1 MQRTNVAG
9 VQISDL
15 SIVQEDAGI
24 EYPDLPQNE
33 ADLAGQIFQSSKAG
47 QKQNEGKQLLH
58 GDLSAI
64 SGSTARPSY
73 STQDFTD
80 LNQKDIRK
88 KALKRAAVNHNEV
101 AATDENPPS
110 AKTYEPNLDIS
121 RTSTGPTGNSS
132 LGNKTM

>member
-1 MQRTNVAG
+1 MQRTNVVG
-9 VQISDL
+9 VQFSDL

-24 EYPDLPQNE
+24 EYTDLPPNE

-73 STQDFTD
+73 STQDFVD
-80 LNQKDIRK
+80 LNQEDVRK
-88 KALKRAAVNHNEV
+88 KTLKRAAAYYNEV
-101 AATDENPPS
+101 AATGENPPS
-110 AKTYEPNLDIS
+110 AKTYVPSLDIS
-121 RTSTGPTGNSS
+121 RTLTEPTGNSS